1 MFSYEDAPERG
12 CPFFVSENVN
22 GALFFCGI
30 VEKGSVVRGRFSGM
44 LIAAEIFAIA
54 KKEMTG

>member
-30 VEKGSVVRGRFSGM
+30 VEKGSVVRRAVFWYADCSRDLCNCEKGDDR
-44 LIAAEIFAIA
+44 
-54 KKEMTG
+54 